1 MKQHPVPQHIQSYQ
15 FRLVG
20 DMTLKQ
26 FLELAGGI
34 IVAWIFYALPIIPVL
49 KWPLIVV
56 SGFSGALLAFFPLE
70 ERSLDIWF
78 FNFFKSI
85 YSPTQYLWGKKEER
99 PSFLEK
105 SVSPKSA
112 PKTILIQK
120 QTSRTT
126 LDEYLKNLPTTINTD
141 EIMNKRLQ
149 EITKLLNNISP
160 TPISST
166 PKILSSPQATVKIN
180 VRKLKPQ
187 ELVEKETII
196 FSSTDSGIENK
207 ENLPDDKFAQ
217 LAAKPEDVLADQS
230 PIVEI
235 APPLTPPLPV
245 YAIPRIQDVASKTKK
260 TIKAEFSQLVPIPQP
275 PKIPNLLVGMV
286 TDPIGRIITNAL
298 IEIKN
303 NQGDTVR
310 ALKSNKLGQFFTA
323 TPLPNG
329 TYQLIIEHDNYKFD
343 IIELGV
349 EGKNIPP
356 LRIKAKEKFEE
367 IKADSSPP
375 LKLY

>member
-34 IVAWIFYALPIIPVL
+34 IVAWIFYALPIIPIF
-49 KWPLIVV
+49 KWPLIVI
-56 SGFSGALLAFFPLE
+56 SGFSGVLLAFFPLE

-78 FNFFKSI
+78 INFFKSI
-85 YSPTQYLWGKKEER
+85 YSPTQYVWEKKEKK

-105 SVSPKSA
+105 SVSPPGV
-112 PKTILIQK
+112 PKVSSIQK
-120 QTSRTT
+120 QSSRTS
-126 LDEYLKNLPTTINTD
+126 LDEYLKTLPETLGPEETT
-141 EIMNKRLQ
+141 NKRLQ
-149 EITKLLNNISP
+149 EITKLLNSLNP
-160 TPISST
+160 HVP
-166 PKILSSPQATVKIN
+166 LSIRMRPSPQATVKIN

-187 ELVEKETII
+187 EMVKKEVVVFSADGTETKEEKISSETKA
-196 FSSTDSGIENK
+196 S
-207 ENLPDDKFAQ
+207 Q
-217 LAAKPEDVLADQS
+217 LAAKPEDLAVKQA
-230 PIVEI
+230 PVIET
-235 APPLTPPLPV
+235 APPLAPPLPV
-245 YAIPRIQDVASKTKK
+245 HAIPKPVDLSDKK
-260 TIKAEFSQLVPIPQP
+260 TVKPEFSQLVPIPQP

-286 TDPIGRIITNAL
+286 TDSSGRIITNAL

-303 NQGDTVR
+303 SQGDTVR

-323 TPLPNG
+323 TPLPSG

-343 IIELGV
+343 IIELRL
-349 EGKNIPP
+349 EGKNVPP
-356 LRIKAKEKFEE
+356 LRIKAKEKLEG
-367 IKADSSPP
+367 IKADNSPP